1 MTNDKQSKM
10 TGMDP
15 HVLIDALAVIM
26 GHEEKELCKPGHLA
40 LVLIKDTADT
50 ILGSQERVSY
60 VVISKV
66 KGLSRGH
73 SYVAVVYFL
82 AFIVIAFQLLHAK
95 EM

>member
-1 MTNDKQSKM
+1 MASFTDASLSSPQGPFPMTNDKQSKM

-66 KGLSRGH
+66 KGVEAILMPQWYIS
-73 SYVAVVYFL
+73 
-82 AFIVIAFQLLHAK
+82 
-95 EM
+95 